1 MKKLTDTAQM
11 LHKLLQKEE
20 WAYRFYSTL
29 EDGVLF
35 SSSLPLFCFF
45 ILVFNLKQ
53 KHEEGQR
60 FPHYLQQ
67 KNDPLAIC
75 SCVLKFKRVKKK

>member
-11 LHKLLQKEE
+11 LHKLLQKED
-20 WAYRFYSTL
+20 WAHRFYSTL
-29 EDGVLF
+29 EVGVLF
-35 SSSLPLFCFF
+35 SSSLLLVCFF

-75 SCVLKFKRVKKK
+75 SCVLEVKKFKKK